1 MKRALNMLLLPG
13 FYFQDLFIIKLHFHV
28 WMLDAMIIVGDGG
41 GNCNHSWEQ
50 RHNVIQLGL
59 RNPFDTLLTLTEV
72 KIGSSTAVDR

>member
-1 MKRALNMLLLPG
+1 
-13 FYFQDLFIIKLHFHV
+13 
-28 WMLDAMIIVGDGG
+28 MLDAMIIVGDGG

-72 KIGSSTAVDR
+72 KIGSTDIPGVFFSLDSVRGL

>member
-1 MKRALNMLLLPG
+1 MLLLVG
-13 FYFQDLFIIKLHFHV
+13 FYFQDLIIKLHFHV
-28 WMLDAMIIVGDGG
+28 FMLDAMIIVGDGG

-72 KIGSSTAVDR
+72 KIGSTDIDR